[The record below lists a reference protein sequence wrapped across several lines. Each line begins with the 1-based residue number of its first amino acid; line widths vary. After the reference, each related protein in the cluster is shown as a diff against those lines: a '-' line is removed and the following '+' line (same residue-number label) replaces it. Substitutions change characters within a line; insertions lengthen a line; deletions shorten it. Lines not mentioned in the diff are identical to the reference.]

1 MAESKNGKVIR
12 RNKQSKNKGTMNKE
26 TGSTKGKK
34 TWNKKRKHNKYK
46 KKFTS
51 ASNESLQ
58 QLADHFNN
66 NRY

>member
-1 MAESKNGKVIR
+1 MTESKNGKVIR
-12 RNKQSKNKGTMNKE
+12 RNKSNKNKE
-26 TGSTKGKK
+26 IGSAKGKK
-34 TWNKKRKHNKYK
+34 PWHKKRKHNKYK

-51 ASNESLQ
+51 VSNESLQ